1 MSQSVELCWKVW
13 NQLIILTIGIYLT
26 SSRGIVFHVQLHEVV
41 CENAKNSGL
50 KYKELP
56 HSVSEYISMILLL
69 RAIQEGTCFSAP
81 PLMLLSMLVKHC
93 RTSIRV
99 CSPIE
104 KLWIQTQFLCE
115 WKYIC
120 FRTNGGW
127 CPLLRLW
134 GHAPGCC
141 CALM

>member
-1 MSQSVELCWKVW
+1 MSQSVECWKVW
-13 NQLIILTIGIYLT
+13 NQLIILTIGICLT

-104 KLWIQTQFLCE
+104 KLWIQTQSLCE